1 MPAATAR
8 RTRYAAN
15 LPAKICVLVEL
26 AEPAKTHGVTI
37 LTNTP
42 EGRQF
47 LAFKTRNPI
56 ADVTLETE
64 GAKRWAA
71 ITMTR
76 WLRNKVKPRGCT
88 LPPVMTEWCR
98 AQTIDTRSD
107 SERWDDNERARAEYA
122 VKSNNRGRLDDGQRW
137 AESKR
142 QTSFEGWM
150 NA

>member
-1 MPAATAR
+1 MPTAVR
-8 RTRYAAN
+8 KRTRYAAD

-26 AEPAKTHGVTI
+26 VEPAKPHGVTI

-64 GAKRWAA
+64 GARHWAA

-76 WLRNKVKPRGCT
+76 WLRNKVKPRGCA
-88 LPPVMTEWCR
+88 LPPVMTEWLR
-98 AQTIDTRSD
+98 AQTIDTRSYDERRDD
-107 SERWDDNERARAEYA
+107 SERERAEYA

-142 QTSFEGWM
+142 RTGFEGWV